1 MDRGEKKSVKVAF
14 VSQPLDRVVPPFL
27 NSIGIWSYE
36 VGRRLTQSCDV
47 IVFAYAKRGSRLWK
61 RAERYEGVHYQHM
74 PRGLDRLLFRLTK
87 WFSRS
92 HKVKRPFFASS
103 WYHLGYALQVAHD
116 LRRQQCDIVHIHNFS
131 QFVPV
136 IRALNPKIKI
146 VLCMHCEWLTQ
157 LDREM
162 IERRLSKADLVI
174 GCSNYITEKIRRR
187 FPQFASRCQTVYNG
201 VDINRFVS
209 KRHHMAKKRN
219 EAKRLLFVGRVS
231 PEKGLH
237 VLLDAFQK
245 VIERY
250 PRTRLEIV
258 GPAALVSIELLVTL
272 SDDPKVADLAS
283 FYSGSYFSHLRDKLP
298 SGVAP
303 QVCFTGSV
311 PYSQLTNHYRNAD
324 VYVQPS
330 FSEAFGMPVA
340 EAMASG
346 LPVVAAHVGGIPE
359 AVVNGKTGLLVE
371 SGDATAL
378 AEAILLLFEDED
390 LRESMAK
397 AGRQRVLE
405 LFSWDQIVENLLR
418 QYKSICRCDGNE

>member
-1 MDRGEKKSVKVAF
+1 MAR
-14 VSQPLDRVVPPFL
+14 
-27 NSIGIWSYE
+27 
-36 VGRRLTQSCDV
+36 
-47 IVFAYAKRGSRLWK
+47 KR
-61 RAERYEGVHYQHM
+61 
-74 PRGLDRLLFRLTK
+74 D
-87 WFSRS
+87 
-92 HKVKRPFFASS
+92 
-103 WYHLGYALQVAHD
+103 
-116 LRRQQCDIVHIHNFS
+116 
-131 QFVPV
+131 
-136 IRALNPKIKI
+136 
-146 VLCMHCEWLTQ
+146 
-157 LDREM
+157 
-162 IERRLSKADLVI
+162 
-174 GCSNYITEKIRRR
+174 
-187 FPQFASRCQTVYNG
+187 
-201 VDINRFVS
+201 
-209 KRHHMAKKRN
+209 

-258 GPAALVSIELLVTL
+258 GPASLVSIELLVTL

-311 PYSQLTNHYRNAD
+311 PYSQLTNHYRNGD

-346 LPVVAAHVGGIPE
+346 LPVVAARVGGIPE
-359 AVVNGKTGLLVE
+359 VVVNGKTGLLVE

-378 AEAILLLFEDED
+378 AEAILRLFEDED
-390 LRESMAK
+390 LRKSMAK
-397 AGRQRVLE
+397 AGRQRILE
-405 LFSWDQIVENLLR
+405 LFSWERIVESLLR
-418 QYKSICRCDGNE
+418 QYKSICKCDGNE